1 MFNIGFSEMLVIG
14 IIALIVVGPDKLPEL
29 ARTVGRWVGAARR
42 MVADVKA
49 EVDEQLLLD
58 EIARRNREIMEMDA
72 LGDTQKRAEGPAA
85 GPDKSAAQGA
95 PMPGGEQSAEGLAT
109 ASAPAETAQPEPGTA
124 QPPRQ
129 TLH

>member
-72 LGDTQKRAEGPAA
+72 LGINKRPAENQASVPSGTVAGDEPAPGGPAA
-85 GPDKSAAQGA
+85 GSPGA
-95 PMPGGEQSAEGLAT
+95 
-109 ASAPAETAQPEPGTA
+109 APAGAEAVPPEPGTSR
-124 QPPRQ
+124 PPRQ

>member
-72 LGDTQKRAEGPAA
+72 LGINKKPAENQASVPSGTAAGGEPAPGGPAA
-85 GPDKSAAQGA
+85 GNPGA
-95 PMPGGEQSAEGLAT
+95 
-109 ASAPAETAQPEPGTA
+109 APAGAEAVPPEPGTA